1 MCKHHILCYF
11 KSKIK
16 GKKFMCFFL
25 GTIAL
30 PAGEDLTAAP
40 PGSPL
45 TLSLIYSLIHLCCH
59 HLASLTLP
67 PSLLL
72 PSSPLSLPLFISPN
86 CSSLG
91 PLNQA
96 KPLHSLMLLLLAFF
110 FSLSHFHLLL
120 SASLFCCNRTSHL
133 PPLPVLQFTL
143 KVSLDSILPSSAF
156 DISLSK
162 PLRS

>member
-11 KSKIK
+11 KGKIK

-91 PLNQA
+91 PLDQA
-96 KPLHSLMLLLLAFF
+96 KPLHSLMLLLLALFF
-110 FSLSHFHLLL
+110 PFPVFISYSLHPCSVATGPPIFLLCLCCSSLSR
-120 SASLFCCNRTSHL
+120 SA
-133 PPLPVLQFTL
+133 
-143 KVSLDSILPSSAF
+143 
-156 DISLSK
+156 
-162 PLRS
+162 